1 MITTTKH
8 TEMKAILE
16 FNLDEERHQFEDA
29 VNGWKWKCVIIELD
43 NELRARTK
51 YASDETPEEVV
62 EALVKVRDF
71 LADQLNQDGLIL

>member
-1 MITTTKH
+1 
-8 TEMKAILE
+8 MKAILE
-16 FNLDEERHQFEDA
+16 FDLHEERHQFEDA